1 MINLPTVKQ
10 LRYLIALEKHLH
22 FGRAAQACFVTQSAF
37 SVAIKELE
45 TLLNTSLVD
54 RTNRSVV
61 FTSTGTLVAQQAR
74 LAIFN
79 LEGIID
85 ITKSAQAPLS
95 GPLKMGI
102 IPTIAPFLLP
112 KILPIIRKQYPRLEL
127 YLKEE
132 QTKKIHELLL
142 DGELDILLLALPF
155 DLKNT
160 ESEIIC
166 RDAFKLAYRKG
177 TELIDPD
184 NFSPN
189 KLDEESILLLG
200 DGHCLR
206 DHAISTCSINKK
218 DRVSRFSASSL
229 YSLIQMVDS
238 DLGVTF
244 IPQMAIDNGILK
256 QTRVVT
262 ADLKNRSYREIGLS
276 WRKSSARKAEF
287 KLLADL
293 IRACIQNQL
302 QRGHSG

>member
-22 FGRAAQACFVTQSAF
+22 FGKAAESCFVTQSAF

-45 TLLNTSLVD
+45 SILNTSLVD

-74 LAIFN
+74 LAIFD

-85 ITKSAQAPLS
+85 IAKSNQEPLS
-95 GPLKMGI
+95 GPLKMGV

-112 KILPIIRKQYPRLEL
+112 RILPTIRKRYPKLEL

-132 QTKKIHELLL
+132 QTQRIHQMLL
-142 DGELDILLLALPF
+142 DGDLDILLLALPMN
-155 DLKNT
+155 LINT
-160 ESEIIC
+160 ESLSIFN
-166 RDAFKLAYRKG
+166 DPFKLAYRKG

-189 KLDEESILLLG
+189 KLNKESILLLE

-206 DHAISTCSINKK
+206 DHAMSACNLGKIEKISK
-218 DRVSRFSASSL
+218 FSASSL
-229 YSLIQMVDS
+229 HSLIQMVDS
-238 DLGVTF
+238 DLGITF
-244 IPQMAIDNGILK
+244 VPQMAVDSGLLK
-256 QTRVVT
+256 QTKVAT
-262 ADLKNRSYREIGLS
+262 ADLKEKSYREIGLV
-276 WRKSSARKAEF
+276 WRKSSVRKTEF
-287 KLLADL
+287 NLLADV
-293 IRACIQNQL
+293 IRDCA
-302 QRGHSG
+302 SA

>member
-22 FGRAAQACFVTQSAF
+22 FGKAAEACFVTQSAF

-45 TLLNTSLVD
+45 NILNTSLVD

-74 LAIFN
+74 LAIFD

-85 ITKSAQAPLS
+85 ITKTCQEPLS
-95 GPLKMGI
+95 GPLKMGV

-112 KILPIIRKQYPRLEL
+112 RILPEIRKQYPKLEL

-132 QTKKIHELLL
+132 QTNRIHQLLL
-142 DGELDILLLALPF
+142 DGELDILLLALPV
-155 DLKNT
+155 DLINT
-160 ESEIIC
+160 ESISIFN
-166 RDAFKLAYRKG
+166 DPFKLAYRKG
-177 TELIDPD
+177 TKLIDAE

-189 KLDEESILLLG
+189 KLNKESILLLE

-206 DHAISTCSINKK
+206 DHAMSACSLSKKEKISK
-218 DRVSRFSASSL
+218 FSASSL

-238 DLGVTF
+238 DLGITF
-244 IPQMAIDNGILK
+244 VPKMAVDSGLLK
-256 QTRVVT
+256 QTKVAT
-262 ADLKNRSYREIGLS
+262 SELKEKSYREIGLM
-276 WRKSSARKAEF
+276 WRKSSVRKPEF
-287 KLLADL
+287 NLLADV
-293 IRACIQNQL
+293 IRNCV
-302 QRGHSG
+302 SP

>member
-22 FGRAAQACFVTQSAF
+22 FGKAAEACFVTQSAF

-45 TLLNTSLVD
+45 NVLNTSLVD

-74 LAIFN
+74 LAIFD

-85 ITKSAQAPLS
+85 IAKSSQEPLS
-95 GPLKMGI
+95 GPLKMGV

-112 KILPIIRKQYPRLEL
+112 RILPAIRKQYPNLEL

-132 QTKKIHELLL
+132 QTDRIHQLLL
-142 DGELDILLLALPF
+142 DGELDILLLALPMN
-155 DLKNT
+155 LINT
-160 ESEIIC
+160 ESISIFN
-166 RDAFKLAYRKG
+166 DPFKLAYRKG
-177 TELIDPD
+177 TELIDPN

-189 KLDEESILLLG
+189 KLNKESILLLE

-206 DHAISTCSINKK
+206 DHAMSACNLSKKEKISK
-218 DRVSRFSASSL
+218 FSASSL

-238 DLGVTF
+238 DLGITF
-244 IPQMAIDNGILK
+244 VPQMAVDSGLLK
-256 QTRVVT
+256 QTKVLT
-262 ADLKNRSYREIGLS
+262 SELKDKSFREIGLS
-276 WRKSSARKAEF
+276 WRKSSVRKEEF
-287 KLLADL
+287 HLLADV
-293 IRACIQNQL
+293 IRQCVNT
-302 QRGHSG
+302 

>member
-1 MINLPTVKQ
+1 MVNLPTVKQ
-10 LRYLIALEKHLH
+10 LRYLIALEKYLH
-22 FGRAAQACFVTQSAF
+22 FGKAAESCFVTQSAF

-45 TLLNTSLVD
+45 TLLNVSLVD

-61 FTSTGTLVAQQAR
+61 FNSIGTLVAQQAR
-74 LAIFN
+74 LAIFD

-85 ITKSAQAPLS
+85 ITKSAQKPLS
-95 GPLKMGI
+95 GPLKMGV

-112 KILPIIRKQYPRLEL
+112 RILPAIRKKFPDLEI

-160 ESEIIC
+160 ESVGLFI
-166 RDAFKLAYRKG
+166 DPFKLAYRKG
-177 TELIDPD
+177 TKLIEPD

-189 KLDEESILLLG
+189 NLNKESILLLE

-206 DHAISTCSINKK
+206 DHAISACSLGRK
-218 DRVSRFSASSL
+218 DKISKFSASSL

-244 IPQMAIDNGILK
+244 VPQMAIDNGLLK
-256 QTRVVT
+256 QTRVTT
-262 ADLKNRSYREIGLS
+262 ADLKDKSYREIGLA
-276 WRKSSARKAEF
+276 WRKSSVRKNEF
-287 KLLADL
+287 NLLADA
-293 IRACIQNQL
+293 IRDCMKN
-302 QRGHSG
+302 

>member
-22 FGRAAQACFVTQSAF
+22 FGKAAESCFVTQSAF

-45 TLLNTSLVD
+45 SILNTSLVD

-74 LAIFN
+74 LAIFD

-85 ITKSAQAPLS
+85 IAKSNQEPLS
-95 GPLKMGI
+95 GPLKMGV

-112 KILPIIRKQYPRLEL
+112 RILPTIRKRYPKLEL

-132 QTKKIHELLL
+132 QTQRIHQMLL
-142 DGELDILLLALPF
+142 DGDLDILLLALPMN
-155 DLKNT
+155 LINT
-160 ESEIIC
+160 ESLSIFN
-166 RDAFKLAYRKG
+166 DPFKLAYRKG

-189 KLDEESILLLG
+189 KLNKESILLLE

-206 DHAISTCSINKK
+206 DHAMSACNLGKIEKISK
-218 DRVSRFSASSL
+218 FSASSL
-229 YSLIQMVDS
+229 HSLIQMVDN
-238 DLGVTF
+238 DLGITF
-244 IPQMAIDNGILK
+244 EPQMAVDSGLLK
-256 QTRVVT
+256 QTKVAT
-262 ADLKNRSYREIGLS
+262 ADLKEKSYREIGLV
-276 WRKSSARKAEF
+276 WRKSSVRKTEF
-287 KLLADL
+287 NLLADV
-293 IRACIQNQL
+293 IRDCA
-302 QRGHSG
+302 SV

>member
-1 MINLPTVKQ
+1 MVNLPTVKQ

-22 FGRAAQACFVTQSAF
+22 FGKAAEACFVTQSAF

-74 LAIFN
+74 LAIFD

-85 ITKSAQAPLS
+85 ITKASQDPLS

-112 KILPIIRKQYPRLEL
+112 KILPAIRKQFPKLKL

-142 DGELDILLLALPF
+142 DGDLDILLLALPF

-160 ESEIIC
+160 ESEVIYN
-166 RDAFKLAYRKG
+166 DPFKLAYRKG

-189 KLDEESILLLG
+189 KLNKESILLLE

-206 DHAISTCSINKK
+206 DHAISACSISKK
-218 DRVSRFSASSL
+218 DKISKFSASSL

-244 IPQMAIDNGILK
+244 VPQMAIDSGILK
-256 QTRVVT
+256 QTKVLT
-262 ADLKNRSYREIGLS
+262 TDLKDKSYREIGLS
-276 WRKSSARKAEF
+276 WRKSSVRKAEF

-293 IRACIQNQL
+293 IQECIQK
-302 QRGHSG
+302 

>member
-22 FGRAAQACFVTQSAF
+22 FGKAAESCFVTQSAF

-74 LAIFN
+74 LAIFD

-85 ITKSAQAPLS
+85 ITKSVQEPLS
-95 GPLKMGI
+95 GPLKMGV

-112 KILPIIRKQYPRLEL
+112 KILPTIRKRFPKLEL

-142 DGELDILLLALPF
+142 DGDLDILLLALPF

-160 ESEIIC
+160 ESTILFN
-166 RDAFKLAYRKG
+166 DPFKLAFRKG
-177 TELIDPD
+177 TKLVDTN

-189 KLDEESILLLG
+189 KINKESILLLE

-206 DHAISTCSINKK
+206 DHAISACSLSKRDKISK
-218 DRVSRFSASSL
+218 FSASSL

-244 IPQMAIDNGILK
+244 VPKMAIDSGILK
-256 QTRVVT
+256 QTKVAT
-262 ADLKNRSYREIGLS
+262 AELKDKSYREIGLS
-276 WRKSSARKAEF
+276 WRKSSVRENEF
-287 KLLADL
+287 NLLADA
-293 IRACIQNQL
+293 IRGCVLN
-302 QRGHSG
+302 